1 MQLTCIPEKLSYSPV
16 LISQASEPVTLVRR
30 DLFDVRFQIIH
41 NDGQVAD
48 AESDL
53 IPGVYEGGLKTWECS
68 LDLVVEL
75 DKLHTRV
82 SSQDATWPSGRH
94 TVELGCGTAIPSC
107 YVLDQILRARQ
118 SSKGKSTL
126 TLCDYNQEVLSLV
139 RTFSPTYRSSF
150 PTYC

>member
-1 MQLTCIPEKLSYSPV
+1 MPEKLSYSP
-16 LISQASEPVTLVRR
+16 LPIPQTREPLTLVRR

-53 IPGVYEGGLKTWECS
+53 IPGVYEGGLKTWECA
-68 LDLVVEL
+68 LDLVAEL
-75 DKLHTRV
+75 DKLQRKG
-82 SSQDATWPSGRH
+82 SGQDAAWPSGRH

-107 YVLDQILRARQ
+107 YVLDQILRAPHL
-118 SSKGKSTL
+118 SKSKSTL

-139 RTFSPTYRSSF
+139 RTILQTYRSFSPTY
-150 PTYC
+150 C

>member
-1 MQLTCIPEKLSYSPV
+1 MSYSPV
-16 LISQASEPVTLVRR
+16 LITQTSEPITLVRR

-53 IPGVYEGGLKTWECS
+53 IPGVYEGGLKTWECA
-68 LDLVVEL
+68 LDLVAEL
-75 DKLHTRV
+75 DKQFTTV

-107 YVLDQILRARQ
+107 YILDRILRARH

>member
-1 MQLTCIPEKLSYSPV
+1 MPEKLSYSPV
-16 LISQASEPVTLVRR
+16 PIPHTREPLTLVRR

-53 IPGVYEGGLKTWECS
+53 IPGVYEGGLKTWECAS
-68 LDLVVEL
+68 DLVAEL
-75 DKLHTRV
+75 DELHTNALGM
-82 SSQDATWPSGRH
+82 DAAWPSGRH

-107 YVLDQILRARQ
+107 YVLDQILRTPQ
-118 SSKGKSTL
+118 VSKCKSTL
-126 TLCDYNQEVLSLV
+126 SLCDYNQEVLSLV
-139 RTFSPTYRSSF
+139 RIILQTYRSFF